1 MQGDG
6 NARNIETT
14 LTDSDNIPT
23 SSAVKKL
30 KVGGRNLL
38 RGTKDMPIG
47 TGKWYTST
55 WRQSGSGTIANTTIS
70 NSPVAGC
77 TQGIKITPS
86 GTSCGIAQDSFR
98 QTTSSETGV
107 VSFRAGDTLC
117 FSAWIKPSAAG
128 VTCRIHAFNDNARS
142 TDPLDGMG
150 EKSFTLVAGWQRVW
164 YSGTK
169 AHDSTYTTGDSLGYI
184 FCTTAGASI
193 EVCCPKL
200 EFGEIPTD
208 WTPALEDVGCTT
220 DIIDTTGTYTYTDAD
235 STTYTVPDI
244 KMTGRLSL
252 FSPIKNGVS
261 GGIIQFANYNG
272 SMCYIGQG
280 VIINGKFTPYDS
292 EHLCIGAQ
300 RIHFIGSDNLY
311 PDVTISNGTSYNIA
325 HLRNM
330 DTYSVGTATATAYS
344 WAPNTFTT
352 DYASSNFQYLLGH
365 TATSLTVTIDSYT
378 YFQNNIQYLLIQQTT
393 NTCNVT
399 LSGTNVKTKGNIT
412 SFTVAAGQSIEFS
425 CLYVNGYNFVTYTI
439 FG

>member
-77 TQGIKITPS
+77 TRGIKITPS

-220 DIIDTTGTYTYTDAD
+220 DIIDTTGTYTYSSDGNTMSVTDITMYGRLNLLSTKGDTVVGGVIQFGDGATYRNYIGEGVVDDDGNFIPDDAD
-235 STTYTVPDI
+235 ILVI
-244 KMTGRLSL
+244 
-252 FSPIKNGVS
+252 
-261 GGIIQFANYNG
+261 GGDVDFVGCEG
-272 SMCYIGQG
+272 SYP
-280 VIINGKFTPYDS
+280 VI
-292 EHLCIGAQ
+292 
-300 RIHFIGSDNLY
+300 NLG
-311 PDVTISNGTSYNIA
+311 P
-325 HLRNM
+325 
-330 DTYSVGTATATAYS
+330 
-344 WAPNTFTT
+344 
-352 DYASSNFQYLLGH
+352 
-365 TATSLTVTIDSYT
+365 
-378 YFQNNIQYLLIQQTT
+378 T
-393 NTCNVT
+393 NTN
-399 LSGTNVKTKGNIT
+399 
-412 SFTVAAGQSIEFS
+412 
-425 CLYVNGYNFVTYTI
+425 
-439 FG
+439 